1 GQRMTQVKLELHP
14 QKTKIVYCKD
24 SNRKG
29 EFEQIRFDF
38 LGFTFAPRYARNKF
52 KQQFN
57 NFLPAASDKAV
68 EEMGRELR
76 RFRIHLQTGQTIAEL
91 ARLYNP
97 VILGWINYYGRF
109 YKSRLGQLLRR
120 INIYL
125 IRWARKKYRR
135 LSIRAN
141 AWKYLSQIAE
151 REPNLWAHWS
161 FGVIPKVGSLGAV

>member
-1 GQRMTQVKLELHP
+1 
-14 QKTKIVYCKD
+14 
-24 SNRKG
+24 
-29 EFEQIRFDF
+29 
-38 LGFTFAPRYARNKF
+38 NKF